1 VTVYLVGAGPGDP
14 DLLTVRAVR
23 LLHQADVVVHDRLVA
38 PGVVELAPAH
48 ARRIDAGKATGQA
61 VLTQEQINELLVEL
75 GSSGALIVRLKGGD
89 PYVFGRGGEE
99 AAALLAAGVPFEVVP
114 GISSALAAPMAAG
127 VPLTMR
133 SRASSFTVLTGHD
146 DPASSHGIDWEAH
159 ARTGSTL
166 VVLMGAGRIGAIAKR
181 LLVGGLDADTPVVA
195 VHWACT
201 EREQVLRTTLSEIG
215 HAEVAAPCTFVIGDV
230 AGLDLRS
237 LPVPTPLGVA
247 PSPDP

>member
-1 VTVYLVGAGPGDP
+1 MLS
-14 DLLTVRAVR
+14 
-23 LLHQADVVVHDRLVA
+23 
-38 PGVVELAPAH
+38 
-48 ARRIDAGKATGQA
+48 
-61 VLTQEQINELLVEL
+61 QEQINELLVEL
-75 GSSGALIVRLKGGD
+75 GGSGALVVRLKGGD

-146 DPASSHGIDWEAH
+146 DPESPQGVDWEAH
-159 ARTGSTL
+159 ARTGATL

-201 EREQVLRTTLSEIG
+201 ERQQVLRTTLSEVG

-237 LPVPTPLGVA
+237 LLCRHLGGAPRPPAVSAPIVSHASGPGPGVPGPVPTAATPRRSRPRSGSM
-247 PSPDP
+247 PRR

>member
-1 VTVYLVGAGPGDP
+1 M
-14 DLLTVRAVR
+14 
-23 LLHQADVVVHDRLVA
+23 
-38 PGVVELAPAH
+38 
-48 ARRIDAGKATGQA
+48 
-61 VLTQEQINELLVEL
+61 
-75 GSSGALIVRLKGGD
+75 
-89 PYVFGRGGEE
+89 FGRGGEE

-146 DPASSHGIDWEAH
+146 DPESPQGVDWEAH
-159 ARTGSTL
+159 ARTGATL

-237 LPVPTPLGVA
+237 LPSPVRAVSGRPEPQRERRFRPRPA
-247 PSPDP
+247 PSPAPSPARSPPPGPSRSFPAPVPTAAMPRRSQLRSDSTPRR